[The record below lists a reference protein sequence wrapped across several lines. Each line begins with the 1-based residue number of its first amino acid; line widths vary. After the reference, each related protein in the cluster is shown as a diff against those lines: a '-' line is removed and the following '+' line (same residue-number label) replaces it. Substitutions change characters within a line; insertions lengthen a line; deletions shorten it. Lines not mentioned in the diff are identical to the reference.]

1 MFSST
6 DKDVPTIAA
15 SAVTA
20 LETTSATENGLGCMV
35 IGFSDKRRQL
45 LSSAAAATGMTVVES
60 ADPKAARVQLLRN
73 PPALVVLD
81 LEDTSGSAPEALKSL
96 AERVSK
102 QRDLLIAMCGN
113 EGNAREEIWARQ
125 LGVWL
130 YLPGVVNDSDL
141 SSLLEEGSQ
150 VAARRASSAN
160 RNAYFPDG
168 NTASA

>member
-6 DKDVPTIAA
+6 NNDVATIEA
-15 SAVTA
+15 SAATA
-20 LETTSATENGLGCMV
+20 LEASSATENGLGCMV

-45 LSSAAAATGMTVVES
+45 LASAAEAAGMTVVEW
-60 ADPKAARVQLLRN
+60 ADPKAARIQLLRN
-73 PPALVVLD
+73 PPAMVVMD

-102 QRDLLIAMCGN
+102 QRDLLIAICGN
-113 EGNAREEIWARQ
+113 EGNAMEEIWARQ

-130 YLPGVVNDSDL
+130 YLPGVVDDSDL

-150 VAARRASSAN
+150 VAARRASAAG
-160 RNAYFPDG
+160 RDAYFPEG
-168 NTASA
+168 ETASA